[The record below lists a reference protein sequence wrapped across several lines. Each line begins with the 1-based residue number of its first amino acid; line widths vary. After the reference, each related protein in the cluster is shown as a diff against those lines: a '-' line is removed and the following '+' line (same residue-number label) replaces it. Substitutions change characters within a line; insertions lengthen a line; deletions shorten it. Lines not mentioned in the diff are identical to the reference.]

1 MKPSWHKADSTRTC
15 IIASL
20 PCNETCKGKETT
32 TQWGAC
38 SPGSG
43 SFLTLYGDSRHPTKA
58 RQGFWRMQAWLVTR
72 SRQRR
77 ALCPFLF
84 LPPKKRQI
92 IYRKKSKIVKI
103 YQYSKNIEN
112 KLKYFKKCV
121 DKCTALYYI
130 KLNKRE
136 TEQPNREG
144 WERSTKESIEREV

>member
-1 MKPSWHKADSTRTC
+1 MRHAKARK
-15 IIASL
+15 L
-20 PCNETCKGKETT
+20 PLNGELAHQGVVV
-32 TQWGAC
+32 
-38 SPGSG
+38 
-43 SFLTLYGDSRHPTKA
+43 FLTLYGDSRHPTKA

-84 LPPKKRQI
+84 LPPKRQI

>member
-32 TQWGAC
+32 TQWGTC

-43 SFLTLYGDSRHPTKA
+43 SFFDFIRRQQSSDESPSGLLADAGMA
-58 RQGFWRMQAWLVTR
+58 RYTFPGSGA
-72 SRQRR
+72 
-77 ALCPFLF
+77 PFSLF
-84 LPPKKRQI
+84 FSKKRQKI
-92 IYRKKSKIVKI
+92 CQKISKNVKI
-103 YQYSKNIEN
+103 YQHNKNIEN
-112 KLKYFKKCV
+112 KLKYFEKCV
-121 DKCTALYYI
+121 DKYATLYYI